1 MSFCQQTDPEVH
13 KSSQINFLNVYVA
26 KQKWMK
32 WERQHIENINIQE
45 MKYLKVLER
54 VHLLKSGLQNSF
66 LMTIQC
72 ENEIY
77 NFICLQE

>member
-54 VHLLKSGLQNSF
+54 VHLLKSGLQNSL